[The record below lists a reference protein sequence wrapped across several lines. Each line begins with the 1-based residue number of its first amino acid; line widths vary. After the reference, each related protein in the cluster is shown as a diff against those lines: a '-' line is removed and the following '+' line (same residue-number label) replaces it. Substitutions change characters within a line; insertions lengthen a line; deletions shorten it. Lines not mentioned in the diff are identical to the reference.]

1 MESASQSQPA
11 SGEHAVSHAASHAVS
26 HAVTNGAVQAAQAAA
41 PVTIRTLRKMAS
53 HGVPFAC
60 LTCYDATTARW
71 LERAGVH
78 VLLVGDTAAEM
89 VLGYART
96 IDMPLDVLIE
106 LTAGVKRG
114 APRTVVMG
122 DMPFMSYHADD
133 AEAIRNAGRFMT
145 RGLADIVKM
154 EVDASFA
161 PLVAKMARA
170 GVPVCAHVG
179 SKPQQA
185 ALSGGYSGAG
195 RTPGEAD
202 QIVADAVA
210 LEEAGAVMLLIEAVP
225 IEVTRRVLEATKVPV
240 IGIGAG
246 PEPHGQVLVLQDLLG
261 LTDRPPTFAPA
272 MAAMGEDLVRI
283 GRRWVEAVTKREVG
297 GKR

>member
-1 MESASQSQPA
+1 
-11 SGEHAVSHAASHAVS
+11 
-26 HAVTNGAVQAAQAAA
+26 
-41 PVTIRTLRKMAS
+41 
-53 HGVPFAC
+53 
-60 LTCYDATTARW
+60 
-71 LERAGVH
+71 
-78 VLLVGDTAAEM
+78 
-89 VLGYART
+89 
-96 IDMPLDVLIE
+96 
-106 LTAGVKRG
+106 
-114 APRTVVMG
+114 
-122 DMPFMSYHADD
+122 
-133 AEAIRNAGRFMT
+133 
-145 RGLADIVKM
+145 
-154 EVDASFA
+154 
-161 PLVAKMARA
+161 
-170 GVPVCAHVG
+170 VCAHIG

-195 RTPGEAD
+195 RTPDEAD

-272 MAAMGEDLVRI
+272 MAAMGDDLVRI